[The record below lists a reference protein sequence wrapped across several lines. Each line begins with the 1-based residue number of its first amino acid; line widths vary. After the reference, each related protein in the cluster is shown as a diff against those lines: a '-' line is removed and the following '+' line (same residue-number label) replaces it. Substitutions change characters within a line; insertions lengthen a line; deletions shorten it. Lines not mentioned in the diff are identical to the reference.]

1 MQLVF
6 NADDARFGR
15 FIFLMMQCTPRSPH
29 YKLVFHHQKRKPVCH
44 RIAKSHASR
53 SNNPIYLESNRPFA
67 TISQISS
74 TFIRELQ
81 PRYNDI
87 PERPCV
93 TISNRPISPPSLS
106 LFLSPCPLFRRPV
119 ISSSTGIFTIEG
131 IESNNNV
138 GTER

>member
-1 MQLVF
+1 MRTHDPAITSSYSIIR
-6 NADDARFGR
+6 NAN
-15 FIFLMMQCTPRSPH
+15 PRVTHESQNH
-29 YKLVFHHQKRKPVCH
+29 TRREQ
-44 RIAKSHASR
+44 S
-53 SNNPIYLESNRPFA
+53 YLPRRVQRPFP

-74 TFIRELQ
+74 TFVRELQ

-93 TISNRPISPPSLS
+93 TISNRPISLPSPPSPLSPSLS
-106 LFLSPCPLFRRPV
+106 LSLPPSLPSLFHAACNFFVDRD
-119 ISSSTGIFTIEG
+119 FHHEG